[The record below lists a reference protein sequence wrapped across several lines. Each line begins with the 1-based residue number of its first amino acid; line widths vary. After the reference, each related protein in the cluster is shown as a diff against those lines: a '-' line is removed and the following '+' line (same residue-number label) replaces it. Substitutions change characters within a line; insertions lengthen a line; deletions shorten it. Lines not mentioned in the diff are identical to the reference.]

1 MINRVTLVGNAGCD
15 ADLMPVGASDVSR
28 FSLATS
34 ESYIDKK
41 GTRVSTTEWHRITC
55 WNGLAKIA
63 HQYVRK
69 GAQVYVEGK
78 IKYGSFEKDGVK
90 HNTVEIVAETF
101 KLLGVRRDDNGAPV
115 PAQAPAPAT
124 APAQNAGDGNDD
136 LPF

>member
-1 MINRVTLVGNAGCD
+1 MINKTILVGNAGCD

-34 ESYIDKK
+34 ESYIDKN

-63 HQYVRK
+63 HKFVRK

-78 IKYGSFEKDGVK
+78 IKYGTYEKDGVK
-90 HNTVEIVAETF
+90 HNTVEIVADTF
-101 KLLGVRRDDNGAPV
+101 KLLGVRRDENTAPV
-115 PAQAPAPAT
+115 PAQATAPAP
-124 APAQNAGDGNDD
+124 APAQNAPDGNDD

>member
-1 MINRVTLVGNAGCD
+1 MINKVTLIGNAGCD

-34 ESYIDKK
+34 ESYIDKN
-41 GTRVSTTEWHRITC
+41 GTRVQTTEWHRITC

-63 HQYVRK
+63 HKFVRK

-78 IKYGSFEKDGVK
+78 IKYGTYEKDGVK

-101 KLLGVRRDDNGAPV
+101 KLLGVRRDENGAPV
-115 PAQAPAPAT
+115 PAQAPAPAP
-124 APAQNAGDGNDD
+124 APAQNAPDGNDD

>member
-1 MINRVTLVGNAGCD
+1 MINKVTLIGNAGCD

-34 ESYIDKK
+34 ESYRDKN
-41 GTRVSTTEWHRITC
+41 GTLVSTTEWHRITC

-63 HQYVRK
+63 HKFVRK

-78 IKYGSFEKDGVK
+78 IKYGTYEKDGVK

-101 KLLGVRRDDNGAPV
+101 KLLGVRRDENGTPAP
-115 PAQAPAPAT
+115 ATAPAT

>member
-15 ADLMPVGASDVSR
+15 ADLMPIGASDVSR

-34 ESYIDKK
+34 ESYIDKN
-41 GTRVSTTEWHRITC
+41 GTRVQTTEWHRITC

-63 HQYVRK
+63 HKFVRK

-78 IKYGSFEKDGVK
+78 IKYGVYEKDGVK

-101 KLLGVRRDDNGAPV
+101 KLLGVRRDENGAPV
-115 PAQAPAPAT
+115 PAQAPAPAS
-124 APAQNAGDGNDD
+124 APAQNAPDRNDD

>member
-15 ADLMPVGASDVSR
+15 ADLMPIGASDVSR

-34 ESYIDKK
+34 ESYIDKN

-63 HQYVRK
+63 HKFVRK
-69 GAQVYVEGK
+69 GSQVYVEGK
-78 IKYGSFEKDGVK
+78 IKYGTYEKDGVK
-90 HNTVEIVAETF
+90 HNTVEIVADTF
-101 KLLGVRRDDNGAPV
+101 KLLGVRRDENSAPV
-115 PAQAPAPAT
+115 PAQATATAP
-124 APAQNAGDGNDD
+124 APAQNAPDRNDD

>member
-1 MINRVTLVGNAGCD
+1 MINRVTLVGNAGSD
-15 ADLMPVGASDVSR
+15 ADLMPVGATDVSR

-34 ESYIDKK
+34 ESYIDKN

-63 HQYVRK
+63 HKFVRK
-69 GAQVYVEGK
+69 GSQVYVEGK
-78 IKYGSFEKDGVK
+78 IKYGTYEKDGVK

-101 KLLGVRRDDNGAPV
+101 KLLGVRRDESGAPV
-115 PAQAPAPAT
+115 PAQAPASAQSQPV
-124 APAQNAGDGNDD
+124 QNASTTDD